1 MVENF
6 IMLMYAKKILIP
18 LTQLLSIQFLSS
30 LRLFRFFH
38 FKTSNQIVKLFRRG
52 ACEIF
57 TFFSLKEI
65 SFFHAHF
72 SFNWPWYVCPDQK
85 HAQDTIIQNYF
96 FLISNL

>member
-1 MVENF
+1 MRN
-6 IMLMYAKKILIP
+6 IH
-18 LTQLLSIQFLSS
+18 
-30 LRLFRFFH
+30 FF
-38 FKTSNQIVKLFRRG
+38 F
-52 ACEIF
+52 
-57 TFFSLKEI
+57 LKEI